1 MKTDQMDI
9 KRKGSL
15 DYSLILATVGV
26 LFGISVIC
34 IFGMFYFKLANI
46 QQLPPMEKYVYMN
59 RMNLVVAPFIITLI
73 LLLGICVPKRLLP
86 VRWLVVFGALL
97 TGTAIG
103 VAAWKGIITGLIV
116 VLTASLLLQVVVLGM
131 AVLGSRR
138 LHFEK
143 SGYWVRVGSS
153 LIHMGV
159 ILFVLDLILYKNLSL
174 HLFLFWVTTV
184 STVLGMLFCFYA
196 QGVARSITR
205 VRQASG
211 RRIVDRS

>member
-1 MKTDQMDI
+1 MKTEQQQI
-9 KRKGSL
+9 QTKRKGSL

-46 QQLPPMEKYVYMN
+46 QQLPPLEKYVYMN
-59 RMNLVVAPFIITLI
+59 RMNLVTAPFVITLI

-86 VRWLVVFGALL
+86 VRRLVVFGALL
-97 TGTAIG
+97 SCTAVA
-103 VAAWKGIITGLIV
+103 VAAWKGIVTGLTV
-116 VLTASLLLQVVVLGM
+116 VLAASLVLQLIVLGM
-131 AVLGSRR
+131 AVTGSRH

-159 ILFVLDLILYKNLSL
+159 ILFVLDLILYKNPSL
-174 HLFLFWVTTV
+174 HLFLFWVTTI

-196 QGVARSITR
+196 QGVAGFIRKFTR
-205 VRQASG
+205 
-211 RRIVDRS
+211 